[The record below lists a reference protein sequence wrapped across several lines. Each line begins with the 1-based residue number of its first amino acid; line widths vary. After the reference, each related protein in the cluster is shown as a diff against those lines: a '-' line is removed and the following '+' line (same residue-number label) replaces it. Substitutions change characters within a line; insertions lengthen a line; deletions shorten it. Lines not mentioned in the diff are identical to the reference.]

1 MAKNKSQYDS
11 TLNLPKTLFEMR
23 AGLPKKEPVMLKDW
37 DDNDLYNQ
45 LMKHNEGK
53 PQFILH
59 DGPPY
64 ANGNIHMG
72 TALNK
77 IIKDIII
84 REKNMEGFQAPYVP
98 GFDTHGL
105 PIELKALSS
114 VGEKKKDISKLELRQ
129 ICEKFA
135 TEHIDIMSD
144 QFKRLGVIGDFE
156 HPYLTL
162 KPEFEARQIEIFG
175 EMAKKGYIY
184 KGMKAVYWCPEDR
197 TALAEAEI
205 EYAED
210 ECDSIYVRFKLTDDP
225 NGVLAKHNI
234 PLDKAWIVIWTTT
247 TWTLPANVA
256 TCLNPN
262 LEYAFVKIGD
272 AYHIMAREL
281 VESTMKGCHIDE
293 YEVLPETVLGSELEL
308 MQYQH
313 PFLDRKGLVILGDH
327 VTLEGGTGCVHT
339 APGHG
344 VEDFEVCVNHYPQV
358 PVVVP
363 VDDAGRLTAEAG
375 EKFAG
380 LKVWDANKVI
390 LEHIKES
397 GHLMGVQHIT
407 HQYPHCWRCH
417 HPIIFRAT
425 EQWFCSIDAFKED
438 VYKAIDSVHWQPA
451 WGHDR
456 MAGMVRD
463 RSDWCISRQRVW
475 GVPIPVFY
483 CKKCGK
489 YHITDASIKA
499 VSDLFRKEGSDAWYK
514 YDANDI
520 LPKTEVCEC
529 GASDWEKDP
538 DIMDVWFDSGST
550 WSAVCRERPELR
562 WPVDMYMEG
571 ADQFRG
577 WFQSSLLTSV
587 ATQGVA
593 PYREVLC
600 HGWVVDAQGK
610 QMHKSAGNGMEPS
623 EIIRD
628 YGADIIR
635 LWVASSDYTVDVRA
649 GKEIFRQLSEAYRKM
664 RNTARFMLGNISDF
678 DPAKDMVDDDQ
689 LFEIDRWALE
699 ACNKLTA
706 TMRDAYEHYDFSRA
720 YHALYN
726 FCVIDMSNFY
736 MDVIK
741 DRLYCADDHARR
753 CAQTALYRILV
764 DFTKL
769 LAPILCF
776 TSQEI
781 WSYIPKLDGMK
792 DYVVFEQMPEAKAA
806 ADEAF
811 EAKWDRIMAIRDDVK
826 KVLEQARADK
836 VIGSALEAGLTLYCS
851 KEVYDFLNAIPMD
864 ELADLFIVS
873 HVDLVEGEGGV
884 KGLVEGLG
892 VSAAHAAGNMCL
904 RCWKYET
911 TVGEDGLCP
920 RCAKVLKQ

>member
-1 MAKNKSQYDS
+1 MQ
-11 TLNLPKTLFEMR
+11 TPFEMR
-23 AGLPKKEPVMLKDW
+23 AGLPKKEPKMLEDW
-37 DDNDLYNQ
+37 EQNHVYEQMIKN
-45 LMKHNEGK
+45 NEGK
-53 PQFILH
+53 PQYILH

-84 REKNMEGFQAPYVP
+84 RYKNMSGFQAPYVP
-98 GFDTHGL
+98 GYDTHGL

-114 VGEKKKDISKLELRQ
+114 LGDKKAGVSKLELRQ
-129 ICEKFA
+129 ICKEFA
-135 TEHIDIMSD
+135 TEHIGVMNE
-144 QFKRLGVIGDFE
+144 QFKRLGVQGDFE
-156 HPYLTL
+156 NPYLTL
-162 KPEFEARQIEIFG
+162 RPEFEARQVEIFG
-175 EMAKKGYIY
+175 EMARKGYIY

-892 VSAAHAAGNMCL
+892 VSAAHAAGNKCL

>member
-1 MAKNKSQYDS
+1 MAQNYNDTIRKMQ
-11 TLNLPKTLFEMR
+11 TPFEMR
-23 AGLPKKEPVMLKDW
+23 AGLPKKEPKMLEDW
-37 DDNDLYNQ
+37 EQNHVYEQMIKN
-45 LMKHNEGK
+45 NEGK
-53 PQFILH
+53 PQYILH

-84 REKNMEGFQAPYVP
+84 RYKNMSGFQAPYVP
-98 GFDTHGL
+98 GYDTHGL

-114 VGEKKKDISKLELRQ
+114 LGDKKAGVSKLELRQ
-129 ICEKFA
+129 ICKEFA
-135 TEHIDIMSD
+135 TEHIGVMNE
-144 QFKRLGVIGDFE
+144 QFKRLGVQGDFE
-156 HPYLTL
+156 NPYLTL
-162 KPEFEARQIEIFG
+162 RPEFEARQVEIFG

-892 VSAAHAAGNMCL
+892 VSAAHAAGNKCL